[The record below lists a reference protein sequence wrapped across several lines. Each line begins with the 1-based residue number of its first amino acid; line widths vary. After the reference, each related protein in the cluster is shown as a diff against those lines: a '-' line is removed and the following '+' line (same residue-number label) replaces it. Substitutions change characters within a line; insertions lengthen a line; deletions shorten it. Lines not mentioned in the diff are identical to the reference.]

1 MVMTLSTGTFVN
13 HEITSNDTSCV
24 PMKFENSNE
33 LAACELVFP
42 TKDDKMVTRCLD
54 SWYVGDSIT

>member
-1 MVMTLSTGTFVN
+1 MVMALSTGTFVN

-24 PMKFENSNE
+24 PIASSLMKFENSNE
-33 LAACELVFP
+33 LATCELVFP

-54 SWYVGDSIT
+54 N